1 MYENKKSVVLSG
13 LGKSLSSAMNRLI
26 GRGKLDKELILELKN
41 DIFRALL
48 DADIQFDLAFQMAG
62 ILCAIAVIISLVLR
76 SRKS

>member
-1 MYENKKSVVLSG
+1 MVLSG

-48 DADIQFDLAFQMAG
+48 DADIQFDLAFQMAEN
-62 ILCAIAVIISLVLR
+62 LQRRALDE
-76 SRKS
+76 K